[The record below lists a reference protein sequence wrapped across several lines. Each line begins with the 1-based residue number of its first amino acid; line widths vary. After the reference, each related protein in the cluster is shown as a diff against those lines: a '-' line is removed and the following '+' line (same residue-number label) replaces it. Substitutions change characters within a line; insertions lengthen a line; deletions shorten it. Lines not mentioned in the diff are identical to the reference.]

1 MNPDG
6 TRTLLTHEPTA
17 ALYPSSSTASQLMRA
32 AQVCAFDSL
41 QLEDQQGKRA
51 AAAGGAGSDAADT
64 EGGPGGGCVLRQL
77 SLAQRASMS
86 VRTFNLR

>member
-1 MNPDG
+1 
-6 TRTLLTHEPTA
+6 
-17 ALYPSSSTASQLMRA
+17 MRA

-51 AAAGGAGSDAADT
+51 AAAGAGGDAADA
-64 EGGPGGGCVLRQL
+64 GPGGGCVQRQL

>member
-1 MNPDG
+1 LNPDG

-17 ALYPSSSTASQLMRA
+17 ALYPSSSTASQLMQA

-41 QLEDQQGKRA
+41 QLEDQQGKHT
-51 AAAGGAGSDAADT
+51 AAGGAGGDAADA
-64 EGGPGGGCVLRQL
+64 EGGPGGGCVQRQL